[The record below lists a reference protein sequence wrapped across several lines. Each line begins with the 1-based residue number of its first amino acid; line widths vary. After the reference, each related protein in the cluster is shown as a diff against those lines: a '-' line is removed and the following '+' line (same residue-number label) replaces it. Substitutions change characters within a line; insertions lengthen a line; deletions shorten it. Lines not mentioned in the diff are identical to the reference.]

1 MKNTNFAQ
9 GHLLAD
15 EVDVDLNVL
24 GTVAM
29 NRVGCHIDSDDVVA
43 VDDSGDPQRNMQ
55 FL

>member
-1 MKNTNFAQ
+1 MNNTDFAQ
-9 GHLLAD
+9 GHLLMD

-24 GTVAM
+24 GMAVM
-29 NRVGCHIDSDDVVA
+29 DRVGCHIDSADVVA